1 MKKILLLTLAMG
13 FALAW
18 SSVQADAMTAM
29 TGEKEI
35 HNGVTDFSGQSYDS
49 LSIWPGEATG
59 GWVEHGA
66 AGGYREE
73 APSGAFYNGV
83 TDFSGRTY
91 DSTEIGFAG
100 KAGGWVESTSPG
112 GYRTEERNWK
122 PYNGVTD
129 FSGRAYDAL

>member
-29 TGEKEI
+29 SGEKEI

-59 GWVEHGA
+59 GWVEHEA

-73 APSGAFYNGV
+73 VPSLPSYNGV

-91 DSTEIGFAG
+91 DSPEFGFAG
-100 KAGGWVESTSPG
+100 KTGGWMESTSPG
-112 GYRTEERNWK
+112 GYREEERNWK

-129 FSGRAYDAL
+129 FSGRTYDAL